1 MKKIIQRLARF
12 AKDKKEKKTKKKD
25 KKEKAVEED
34 SENSE
39 DTKEQQEEKPPI
51 DVKALLSGMADE
63 MESRTML
70 LQGSV
75 DEEKAGEIISGF
87 LALAD
92 LKPPRQDLKK
102 GEMPY
107 DPIKMYISTY
117 GGSADEMFA
126 IYDIMTWCKEHCDI
140 QTIGLGKVMSAG
152 TLILA
157 AGTKGKRSITAHCR
171 VMMHS
176 VNGGHAG
183 ELHNLQNEMEQMA
196 GLQDSYIQ
204 AMSNETNMTKRQ
216 LQTLINKKI
225 NIYLDAEEAIGKG
238 LADEVWN
245 G

>member
-1 MKKIIQRLARF
+1 MISFTK
-12 AKDKKEKKTKKKD
+12 KKTKKKT
-25 KKEKAVEED
+25 KKEEE
-34 SENSE
+34 SESE
-39 DTKEQQEEKPPI
+39 EVMT
-51 DVKALLSGMADE
+51 
-63 MESRTML
+63 
-70 LQGSV
+70 
-75 DEEKAGEIISGF
+75 
-87 LALAD
+87 LAD
-92 LKPPRQDLKK
+92 LVQSKQEDIPESRSIMFV
-102 GEMPY
+102 GEVTE
-107 DPIKMYISTY
+107 DKAAEFISALLVLAQTKDEEAERADDIKIYVNTY

>member
-1 MKKIIQRLARF
+1 MISF
-12 AKDKKEKKTKKKD
+12 TKKKTT
-25 KKEKAVEED
+25 KKSPKEEEEPEEVMTLAD
-34 SENSE
+34 LIQSRQE
-39 DTKEQQEEKPPI
+39 DVP
-51 DVKALLSGMADE
+51 
-63 MESRTML
+63 ESRSIMFVGEVT
-70 LQGSV
+70 
-75 DEEKAGEIISGF
+75 EEKAAEFISALLV
-87 LALAD
+87 LAQTKEDDGDERAD
-92 LKPPRQDLKK
+92 D
-102 GEMPY
+102 
-107 DPIKMYISTY
+107 IKIYINTY

-126 IYDIMTWCKEHCDI
+126 IYDVMNWCKEHCDV

-157 AGTKGKRSITAHCR
+157 AGTKGKRYLSAHCR

-176 VNGGHAG
+176 VNGGHVG

-204 AMSNETNMTKRQ
+204 AMSNETSMTKKQ

-225 NIYLDAEEAIGKG
+225 NIYLDAEETIAKG